1 MTHLALTPRRRLAA
15 RYGAAAPELFAALDA
30 ALAARAAAGLATR
43 AYDPEEGLPELG
55 VAGVPLEAT
64 ALVAQI
70 HAAADALAA
79 QGAIIESVWIV
90 GGPRSVPFASLPNPM
105 RDRDGPLRGDGPY
118 GLLSADELLARW
130 PVGRTPDADP
140 EQPGLL
146 ATLLDRIA
154 AAHAAGP
161 RPAGP
166 LVAVSA
172 ARWAAVTAQVLAG
185 ISGADLRLA
194 PSQQRGGAGLGSL
207 EAAHM
212 IYCNLHG
219 IRTGD
224 AWYGQTLG
232 DTELVPA
239 LRPDEA
245 ARLRLDDAVVIT
257 QACFGARLA
266 PVDEGPA
273 LAAALLGAGARGL
286 FGALGLTYG
295 APDPPPGESDL
306 LARELILALRAPGA
320 RLGPALLAAQAAYL
334 REVIRRQGAPDA
346 DDLKTLLGFMLY
358 GDPLLPA

>member
-1 MTHLALTPRRRLAA
+1 MHLALAPRRHIAA
-15 RYGAAAPELFAALDA
+15 RYGPAAPDVLAALDA
-30 ALAARAAAGLATR
+30 ALAARSAAGLATR
-43 AYDPEEGLPELG
+43 AYDPEDGLPELG
-55 VAGVPLEAT
+55 VAAATLEAA

-70 HAAADALAA
+70 RAAADALSTR
-79 QGAIIESVWIV
+79 GAIIESVWIV
-90 GGPRSVPFASLPNPM
+90 GGPRVVPFASLPNPM
-105 RDRDGPLRGDGPY
+105 RDRDGPLFGDGPY
-118 GLLSADELLARW
+118 ALMSAGEPLARW

-146 ATLLDRIA
+146 AAQLRRIA

-161 RPAGP
+161 RAAGP
-166 LVAVSA
+166 VLAISA
-172 ARWAAVTAQVLAG
+172 ARWAAVTERVIAG
-185 ISGADLRLA
+185 IAGAELHLA
-194 PSQQRGGAGLGSL
+194 PSREPGLVDRGSL
-207 EAAHM
+207 EAAHV

-224 AWYGQTLG
+224 AWYGQAPG

-239 LRPDEA
+239 LRPDEVA
-245 ARLRLDDAVVIT
+245 GRLDDAVVIT

-266 PVDEGPA
+266 PVGDGPT

-306 LARELILALRAPGA
+306 LARALLEALRAPGA
-320 RLGPALLAAQAAYL
+320 RLGPALLAAQAVNL
-334 REVIRRQGAPDA
+334 REILRRQGAPDA